1 MAREEAGMT
10 DIDLIDWTIQEAQH
24 LKPERREPSDL
35 DGRPSLEK
43 LLTVLEREPVG
54 PTNPEDPVAQIASAP
69 TIQMTTEE
77 PMARPSSE
85 AVAAPKTD
93 DVSDLPAL
101 APAAS
106 STSAEVRTEEP
117 KSALLMAIV
126 EPGIYTA
133 RVDRDRAVALR
144 WVLRDI
150 KNRRLK
156 WWPVN
161 EHDLRTLI
169 EMGLVEMRDDAPVL
183 TNAGV
188 NAII

>member
-1 MAREEAGMT
+1 MT

-24 LKPERREPSDL
+24 LKAEQREPSDL
-35 DGRPSLEK
+35 DDGPSLEK

-54 PTNPEDPVAQIASAP
+54 PTSPEDPVAQIASAP
-69 TIQMTTEE
+69 SIQMTTEE
-77 PMARPSSE
+77 PIARPSSE

-126 EPGIYTA
+126 APGIYTA
-133 RVDRDRAVALR
+133 RVDRDRAIALR

-150 KNRRLK
+150 KNNRLK

-161 EHDLRTLI
+161 QHDLRDLI
-169 EMGLVEMRDDAPVL
+169 DMELVEMRNDAPVL